1 MADVSSATDCVT
13 RVHERE
19 WSVLHGSNVEPSI
32 AVATIV
38 LCWFF
43 YRLYKRIARRFRKK
57 DCGRTGVK
65 RVCKILLPPDEV
77 VSCRSPEGSW
87 RWFIRRPLKLIF
99 TVCKCGRV
107 ELVKIDTDPLSLWHA
122 LWVKRFQPE
131 QYYLEDQHLIEA
143 TQRKLRQL
151 YLGGKHSN
159 LDSQASDTPPLSL
172 RSLFR
177 DYLEGLPEASERD

>member
-1 MADVSSATDCVT
+1 MVP
-13 RVHERE
+13 
-19 WSVLHGSNVEPSI
+19 G
-32 AVATIV
+32 
-38 LCWFF
+38 WFF
-43 YRLYKRIARRFRKK
+43 HRLYKRIARRCRKK
-57 DCGRTGVK
+57 DCGRTDVK

-107 ELVKIDTDPLSLWHA
+107 ELVKIDTNPMS
-122 LWVKRFQPE
+122 LWVKRFHPE
-131 QYYLEDQHLIEA
+131 QYYLEDQHLVEA

-151 YLGGKHSN
+151 YLGGKHAN

-177 DYLEGLPEASERD
+177 DYIEGHPEDIESDQGLKSKC